1 MWLDPLPGFLIL
13 NLLLGIAVAVL
24 AAGGVLLL
32 EVQGLRSLILA
43 DQSPILALLL
53 LLLGFTVTFGSGV
66 VGTAIMRLG
75 NR

>member
-1 MWLDPLPGFLIL
+1 
-13 NLLLGIAVAVL
+13 
-24 AAGGVLLL
+24 
-32 EVQGLRSLILA
+32 VQGLRSLILA

-53 LLLGFTVTFGSGV
+53 LLLGFAVTFASGV